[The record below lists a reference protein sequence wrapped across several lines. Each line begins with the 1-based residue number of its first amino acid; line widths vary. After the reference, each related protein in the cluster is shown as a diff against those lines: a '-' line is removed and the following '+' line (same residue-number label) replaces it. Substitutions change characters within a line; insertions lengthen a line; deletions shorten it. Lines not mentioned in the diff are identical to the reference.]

1 MKTARNHN
9 KPFGNLKFSKIK
21 QPNKSTHQT
30 TKSQATLERRY
41 HCCTVNNTWQPYIRQ
56 LISAASCQ
64 VLKDKE
70 SPPTMSKKMQIFF
83 AVFGGLLIYIC
94 VSNFVVLSKLDYSI
108 SFSQDALTIDHILG
122 NDDESKSD
130 AKASSSEDDKA
141 IQPTSQTEEYQETK
155 QLQETGRDVFPKEDD
170 TASQQEPA
178 QAIVSQETK
187 HMQYIQD
194 YPVQE
199 ASSMKPFNNV
209 TTGAYRHFFWSG
221 FCNQYM
227 MFVGMIMLAKEEQY
241 SQIVV
246 DSIRWK
252 DLFGTNQQIRHDAL
266 FDVLH
271 WNSFYP
277 ELPRIVSHDAEL
289 LPDVSIIQRKGNRFS
304 TALSWNVNVENAT
317 KPHSLGK
324 KQTSAVHAY
333 LNYGRKVQKNRIKR
347 EAFEVSIARDAF
359 RPHPT
364 LQLIIDEFVQSI
376 GKSYMVLHA
385 RIEPD
390 MQKHKACGDIKVTA
404 LKDIIRMVEQ
414 QFDEPPVKTMVV
426 ILNREMLE
434 KEVASPNKDNALAAE
449 NLKLLNDLIA
459 NGLWGG
465 KVKVVEAGSKL
476 AIDSG
481 HEIYSRYYAISG
493 GIINYFISIQSE
505 LFVGTPVSS
514 YSTAVIK
521 SRFFRQAFGNY
532 FYLPQGMTLATPANA
547 EHPPLFEC

>member
-1 MKTARNHN
+1 
-9 KPFGNLKFSKIK
+9 
-21 QPNKSTHQT
+21 
-30 TKSQATLERRY
+30 
-41 HCCTVNNTWQPYIRQ
+41 
-56 LISAASCQ
+56 
-64 VLKDKE
+64 
-70 SPPTMSKKMQIFF
+70 MSKKMQIFF

-108 SFSQDALTIDHILG
+108 SLDQEVLTMNHILRK
-122 NDDESKSD
+122 DDESKSD
-130 AKASSSEDDKA
+130 GKALLSEDDKA
-141 IQPTSQTEEYQETK
+141 IQPAPQTEEYQEIK
-155 QLQETGRDVFPKEDD
+155 SKPLQKTDGDAFPIEDD
-170 TASQQEPA
+170 TATQQQPA
-178 QAIVSQETK
+178 QALVSQEKK
-187 HMQYIQD
+187 HMHYIQD

-199 ASSMKPFNNV
+199 SLSMKPFNNV

-289 LPDVSIIQRKGNRFS
+289 LPDVSIIQRKDNRFS
-304 TALSWNVNVENAT
+304 TALSWNVDVENAT

-333 LNYGRKVQKNRIKR
+333 LNYGRKVHKHRIKR

-376 GKSYMVLHA
+376 GNSYMVLHA

-414 QFDEPPVKTMVV
+414 QFEDPPVQTMVV
-426 ILNREMLE
+426 ILNRELLE

-481 HEIYSRYYAISG
+481 HEIYSKYYAISG

-505 LFVGTPVSS
+505 IFVGTPVSS

-521 SRFFRQAFGNY
+521 SRFFRQDFGNY
-532 FYLPQGMTLATPANA
+532 FYLPQGMTLSTLANA

>member
-1 MKTARNHN
+1 M
-9 KPFGNLKFSKIK
+9 
-21 QPNKSTHQT
+21 
-30 TKSQATLERRY
+30 
-41 HCCTVNNTWQPYIRQ
+41 
-56 LISAASCQ
+56 
-64 VLKDKE
+64 
-70 SPPTMSKKMQIFF
+70 MKKMQIFF
-83 AVFGGLLIYIC
+83 AMFGGLIIYIC
-94 VSNFVVLSKLDYSI
+94 VSNFVVLSKLDYNI
-108 SFSQDALTIDHILG
+108 SFSQDHINILA
-122 NDDESKSD
+122 DDETDGD
-130 AKASSSEDDKA
+130 ALPSEGDKA
-141 IQPTSQTEEYQETK
+141 IQPTSQTEEHQERK
-155 QLQETGRDVFPKEDD
+155 PLQETDGDVFPKEDD
-170 TASQQEPA
+170 SATPQQPPA
-178 QAIVSQETK
+178 QAMVSQETK
-187 HMQYIQD
+187 RMQYIQD
-194 YPVQE
+194 YSVQE
-199 ASSMKPFNNV
+199 ALSMKPFNNV
-209 TTGAYRHFFWSG
+209 TTAAYQHQFWSG

-227 MFVGMIMLAKEEQY
+227 MFVGMIILAKKEEY
-241 SQIVV
+241 SQIIV

-289 LPDVSIIQRKGNRFS
+289 LPDVSIIQRRANRFS
-304 TALSWNVNVENAT
+304 TAMAWKVDVVNAS

-333 LNYGRKVQKNRIKR
+333 LNYGRKVHKNRIKR

-364 LQLIIDEFVQSI
+364 LQLIIDEFVKSI
-376 GKSYMVLHA
+376 GNSYMVLHA

-390 MQKHKACGDIKVTA
+390 MQKHKSCGDKKVTA
-404 LKDIIRMVEQ
+404 FKDIIRMVEQ
-414 QFDEPPVKTMVV
+414 QFEEPPVKTMVV

-434 KEVASPNKDNALAAE
+434 KEVASPNKDNPLAAE

-481 HEIYSRYYAISG
+481 HDIYSKYYAISG
-493 GIINYFISIQSE
+493 GIINYFISIQAE
-505 LFVGTPVSS
+505 VFVGTPVSS
-514 YSTAVIK
+514 YSTAVTK
-521 SRFFRQAFGNY
+521 SRFFRQALGNY

-547 EHPPLFEC
+547 THPPLFEC